1 MSALALHLPE
11 RPGVSRWVL
20 AAAMIVSLHAG
31 IIASVIFWYARQPV
45 VPTIAP
51 AIDVSLA
58 PVEAASPEIQN
69 QDVAL
74 GPTMQQAEAQPKE
87 PPKVETPQD
96 QQVEQPPLP
105 QQQADVT
112 LPDTK
117 PKEVE
122 KPKPETMP
130 PAPETRA
137 LPKNE
142 RVAEFSQAASN
153 KYMALL
159 LGHLER
165 FKRYP
170 AAAHGAAGKVLVK
183 FEISRAGEVTS
194 ANVVQS
200 SGNSALDDEAIEI
213 VRRASPFPPFP
224 AAKPG
229 AQDSYTWPATFY
241 RPR

>member
-1 MSALALHLPE
+1 MTAFALHLPE
-11 RPGVSRWVL
+11 RSGISRWVA
-20 AAAMIVSLHAG
+20 AAAMIVALHVAL
-31 IIASVIFWYARQPV
+31 IASVVFWYARRQA

-51 AIDVSLA
+51 AVEVSLA
-58 PVEAASPEIQN
+58 PVDAASPEVQT
-69 QDVAL
+69 QDVAV
-74 GPTMQQAEAQPKE
+74 GPPMQQAVAQPKE
-87 PPKVETPQD
+87 QPKVEQNVE
-96 QQVEQPPLP
+96 QIEQPPTP
-105 QQQADVT
+105 QQKAEVT
-112 LPDTK
+112 LPDTN

-122 KPKPETMP
+122 KPKPEAIP

-142 RVAEFSQAASN
+142 RVAQFSQAASN
-153 KYMALL
+153 AYMALL

-170 AAAHGAAGKVLVK
+170 ASAHGAAGKVLVK
-183 FEISRAGEVTS
+183 FEIDREGRVIGVDVA
-194 ANVVQS
+194 QS
-200 SGNSALDDEAIEI
+200 SGNEALDQEAVAI

-229 AQDSYTWPATFY
+229 AQDTYTWPATFY

>member
-1 MSALALHLPE
+1 MTAFALHLPE
-11 RPGVSRWVL
+11 RHGISRWVL
-20 AAAMIVSLHAG
+20 AAATIVALHAAL
-31 IIASVIFWYARQPV
+31 IASVVFWYARRPV

-51 AIDVSLA
+51 AVEVSLA

-69 QDVAL
+69 QDVAV

-87 PPKVETPQD
+87 PPKVEEQKIE
-96 QQVEQPPLP
+96 QVEQPPMP
-105 QQQADVT
+105 QQKADVT

-117 PKEVE
+117 PKEIE
-122 KPKPETMP
+122 KPKPEVMP

-142 RVAEFSQAASN
+142 RVAQFSQAASN
-153 KYMALL
+153 AYMALL

-183 FEISRAGEVTS
+183 FELGRNGEVIGATV
-194 ANVVQS
+194 AQS
-200 SGNSALDDEAIEI
+200 SGNEALDQEAVTI

-224 AAKPG
+224 VAKPG
-229 AQDSYTWPATFY
+229 AQDTYTWPATFY